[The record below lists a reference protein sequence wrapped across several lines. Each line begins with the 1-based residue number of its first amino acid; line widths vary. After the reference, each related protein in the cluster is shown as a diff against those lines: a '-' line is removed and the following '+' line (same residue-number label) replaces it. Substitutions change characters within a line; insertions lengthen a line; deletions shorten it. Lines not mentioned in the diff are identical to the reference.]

1 MRRERITITLSRDLL
16 GKIDR
21 RVDGHKIRNRSHAI
35 EAILNEK
42 LQSKILKKAIILGGG
57 QGIEFGGKTIS
68 KLLLPIG
75 KKSLIERNI
84 EILKEHG
91 ITDLL
96 LSLGNLGDQIREKLG
111 DGSAHGIKIVYF
123 ERDRGTAGVLRQ
135 AKSLLDETFLMMNGD
150 IYLENIDLLDMYD
163 FHKTRKAK
171 ASVLLTTIN
180 DPSLF
185 GSVLLK
191 GDMITK
197 FSEKPR
203 PEEAYSH
210 LINGGV
216 YFFEP
221 EACSL
226 VTPEAVSLE
235 GDIFPRLS
243 AEKKLFG
250 YFLDRKWIHLHDKE
264 KYEEYL
270 KISGIN
276 KK

>member
-1 MRRERITITLSRDLL
+1 MTRQRLTITLDDQLL
-16 GKIDR
+16 RKIDK

-35 EAILNEK
+35 ENILNEK
-42 LQSKILKKAIILGGG
+42 LQSKILKKAIVLGGG
-57 QGIEFGGKTIS
+57 HGIEFEGKTIS

-75 KKSLIERNI
+75 GKTLIEKNI

-91 ITDLL
+91 ITDLI
-96 LSLGNLGDQIREKLG
+96 LSLGGLADQIREKIG
-111 DGSAHGIKIVYF
+111 DGSEYGIKVIYF

-163 FHKTRKAK
+163 FHKNHKAK
-171 ASVLLTTIN
+171 ATVLLTTVN

-191 GDMITK
+191 GDMITR

-203 PEEAYSH
+203 VEEAYSH

-216 YFFEP
+216 YLFDP
-221 EACSL
+221 EVCSL
-226 VTPEAVSLE
+226 VTPENVSLE
-235 GDIFPRLS
+235 EDVFPRLL
-243 AEKKLFG
+243 EDQKLYG
-250 YFLDRKWIHLHDKE
+250 YFLDNKWIHLHDRE
-264 KYEEYL
+264 KYEEYT
-270 KISGIN
+270 KAVSEQ
-276 KK
+276 KQ